1 MTETGVNNDD
11 EDVEGEQERV
21 LSGDADDDLLR
32 LENLT
37 KVGAVYTTRLW
48 LDFLLSL
55 LFCIFEL

>member
-1 MTETGVNNDD
+1 MTESGTNNDD

-37 KVGAVYTTRLW
+37 KVSTVLTRLG
-48 LDFLLSL
+48 LNSL
-55 LFCIFEL
+55 FHF